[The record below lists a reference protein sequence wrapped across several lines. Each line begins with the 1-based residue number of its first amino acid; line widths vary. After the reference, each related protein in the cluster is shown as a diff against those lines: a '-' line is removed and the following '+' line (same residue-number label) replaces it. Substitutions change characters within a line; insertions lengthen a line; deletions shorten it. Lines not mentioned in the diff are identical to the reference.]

1 LDANKN
7 LNWSKKESIES
18 SFQNFAENIKD
29 IHFLKE
35 GWRGKIFFG
44 YIDNKKVA
52 VKVAKFPYLIKNIKK
67 EAEVLRKVNKKNIG
81 PKILLEGSDFFV
93 MEFIDG
99 IPFKKILDEVNTLS
113 DVFFD
118 ILYQARELDRMKISK
133 NEMHKPYNNAILC
146 EKENKVV
153 LIDFESSQFTEKPK
167 NVTQFVSFLLS
178 FLKTK
183 GKIYPKEEKTAIE
196 LMKNYKRDYSDE
208 SFKEILNFLKDFS

>member
-1 LDANKN
+1 LNANKN
-7 LNWSKKESIES
+7 LKLSKKESIEL
-18 SFQNFAENIKD
+18 SFQDFYKNIKD
-29 IHFLKE
+29 IDFLKE
-35 GWRGKIFFG
+35 GWRGKIFVG
-44 YIDNKKVA
+44 YIDEKKVA
-52 VKVAKFPYLIKNIKK
+52 IKVAKFPYLINNIKK

-99 IPFKKILDEVNTLS
+99 IPFKKILDESNTIS

-118 ILYQARELDRMKISK
+118 ILYQAYELDRMKISK

-183 GKIYPKEEKTAIE
+183 GKIYPKEEKIAIE
-196 LMKNYKRDYSDE
+196 IMRNYKRDYSDE
-208 SFKEILNFLKDFS
+208 SFKEILKFLKDFS

>member
-7 LNWSKKESIES
+7 LNYPNKNQTDL
-18 SFQNFAENIKD
+18 SFQDFVTNIKNPS
-29 IHFLKE
+29 FLKE
-35 GWRGKIFFG
+35 GWRGKIFVGFF
-44 YIDNKKVA
+44 NEKKVA
-52 VKVAKFPYLIKNIKK
+52 IKVAKSFHLIQNIRK
-67 EAEVLRKVNKKNIG
+67 EAEILRQVNEKNIG

-167 NVTQFVSFLLS
+167 NVTQFISFLLS

-183 GKIYPKEEKTAIE
+183 GKIYPKEEKKAIE

-208 SFKEILNFLKDFS
+208 SFKEILKFLKDLS